1 MVSGSVFQTWLKV
14 FKTRKG
20 HGVLPRV
27 RGQRSG
33 APCRDERGRLQ
44 HFSLCSQDTVCPLS
58 TQAQYKLPHLD
69 QRTCP
74 LPQTNHLDMLQN
86 NPSFGVSIF
95 SVHTSP
101 GQRSANVMK
110 PLMLMK
116 LLRFKTKAPGDPE
129 LPVYVNVP
137 VLELME
143 SQLIS
148 GAQPSSN
155 LDQALPVRMGFSTS
169 PVWKR
174 RLLDL

>member
-1 MVSGSVFQTWLKV
+1 
-14 FKTRKG
+14 
-20 HGVLPRV
+20 
-27 RGQRSG
+27 
-33 APCRDERGRLQ
+33 
-44 HFSLCSQDTVCPLS
+44 
-58 TQAQYKLPHLD
+58 
-69 QRTCP
+69 
-74 LPQTNHLDMLQN
+74 
-86 NPSFGVSIF
+86 
-95 SVHTSP
+95 
-101 GQRSANVMK
+101 
-110 PLMLMK
+110 MK